1 MKFELLLFV
10 KCMFVVVSANYPY
23 YQAHF
28 NTLNNGIYQEVAA
41 GFSNPIQS
49 SRFAYS
55 RPSPAPIRPL
65 PQPTVNPQIYS
76 QTQQYQDYSQPHYP
90 QSSLNPSQYNP
101 IVQTYSTVPQTYQNV
116 PQTTFKNNQHFTS
129 NNFYAQPV
137 QAQVPDQSL
146 GIRVGDRIFR
156 NGCLNWL
163 EWTYL
168 LLRKGVKM

>member
-28 NTLNNGIYQEVAA
+28 NTINNGIYQEVAT

-55 RPSPAPIRPL
+55 RPSPAPIRPNL
-65 PQPTVNPQIYS
+65 PQPTVYPQIYP
-76 QTQQYQDYSQPHYP
+76 QTQQYQDYSQPQYP

-116 PQTTFKNNQHFTS
+116 PQTTFNNNQHFTS

-156 NGCLNWL
+156 NGWLNG
-163 EWTYL
+163 
-168 LLRKGVKM
+168 KG